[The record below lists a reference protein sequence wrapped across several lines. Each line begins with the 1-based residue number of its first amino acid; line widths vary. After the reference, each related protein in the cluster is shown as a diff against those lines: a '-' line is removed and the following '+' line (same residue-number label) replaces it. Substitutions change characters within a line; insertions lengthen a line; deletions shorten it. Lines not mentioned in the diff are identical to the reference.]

1 MSNSRKN
8 KPRNVKQVYQ
18 LGKDGE
24 IIKLWDYPL
33 QAEIELKL
41 HKNKINSVCNG
52 KRKST
57 GGFKWVYLKDY
68 ITKKE

>member
-1 MSNSRKN
+1 M
-8 KPRNVKQVYQ
+8 
-18 LGKDGE
+18 GKDGE